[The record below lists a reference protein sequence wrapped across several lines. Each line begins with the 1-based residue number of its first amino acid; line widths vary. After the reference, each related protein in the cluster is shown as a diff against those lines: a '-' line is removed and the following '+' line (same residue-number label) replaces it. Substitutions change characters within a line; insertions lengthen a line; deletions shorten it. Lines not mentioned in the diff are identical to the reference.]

1 MDQYYIYYFYQNHLN
16 LYRKIYILD
25 YEKLTTNQEKI
36 SRELINFIGLDWE
49 DQCLEFH
56 QTKRAVR
63 TASASQVRQKMYQGS
78 SDEWMKYQTLLP
90 DYFKS

>member
-1 MDQYYIYYFYQNHLN
+1 MRFWYKKYPK
-16 LYRKIYILD
+16 KIYILD

-36 SRELINFIGLDWE
+36 SKELINFIGLDWE

-56 QTKRAVR
+56 QAKRSVL

-78 SDEWMKYQTLLP
+78 SNEWIKYQPFLP
-90 DYFKS
+90 DYF